1 MKREPAC
8 GPGSLSSCVEVPF
21 VQSAVVSTQT
31 EKDTVQ
37 TPAPKRRRLPAG
49 LLIAGLA
56 IAAAVIYL
64 IVANTRSSAV
74 YYMTISEL
82 KHCTTCSSQAV
93 RVMGVVQPGSIAR
106 HDQTLS
112 FVITDNRQS
121 LPVVY
126 SGVVPDIFRAG
137 IQVVVEGYY
146 RGQGAFE
153 AQTLLAKC
161 PSKFQA
167 ATPTSGSS

>member
-1 MKREPAC
+1 M
-8 GPGSLSSCVEVPF
+8 
-21 VQSAVVSTQT
+21 QSAVVSTQT

-37 TPAPKRRRLPAG
+37 IPARKRRRFPAG
-49 LLIAGLA
+49 LLVAGLA
-56 IAAAVIYL
+56 IAAAVTYL

-74 YYMTISEL
+74 YYMTIAEL

-93 RVMGVVQPGSIAR
+93 RVMGLVQPGSITR
-106 HDQTLS
+106 HDQTVS

-146 RGQGAFE
+146 HGQGAFQ

-167 ATPTSGSS
+167 ATPTPSSS